1 MFADD
6 TNITVAAVSLTEVES
21 KNNLDLENLNRWLV
35 ANRLILSVAKTE
47 FMVIGSHQ
55 RVRTS
60 GNEEINGKS
69 ITRVH
74 KVKSLGLSID
84 EHLSWKDHVDEI
96 VKKISKAIGA
106 LKRVKPFISGKTAL
120 QIYHALIR
128 PYIDC
133 CSSVWG
139 ECSVT
144 LCDKPQK
151 LQNRAARVI
160 TRSSYDVN
168 AKDLLISLRQDNL
181 AKRRKKLKAALMFKI
196 LNGLAPDYLQDLF
209 SIRTTKY
216 NVRNL
221 EMKLN
226 LPKPDTNYLKKSF
239 SCSAASLWN
248 NVPHNLRTIKS
259 LRSFK
264 REVNRFYRN
273 EGRAPTRQ
281 PCRTVFLLL

>member
-1 MFADD
+1 
-6 TNITVAAVSLTEVES
+6 
-21 KNNLDLENLNRWLV
+21 
-35 ANRLILSVAKTE
+35 
-47 FMVIGSHQ
+47 MVIGSHQ
-55 RVRTS
+55 RVRAS
-60 GNEEINGKS
+60 GKEEIIVEINGKS

-74 KVKSLGLSID
+74 KVKSLGLSIE
-84 EHLSWKDHVDEI
+84 EHLTWKDHVDEI
-96 VKKISKAIGA
+96 VKEISKAIGA
-106 LKRVKPFISGKTAL
+106 LKRVRSFISVKTAL

-128 PYIDC
+128 PCFDYY
-133 CSSVWG
+133 SSVWG

-144 LCDKPQK
+144 LCDKLQK

-160 TRSSYDVN
+160 TRSGYDVN
-168 AKDLLISLRQDNL
+168 AKHLLISLRQDNL

-226 LPKPDTNYLKKSF
+226 LPKPDTNYLKKSL

-248 NVPHNLRTIKS
+248 NLPNNLRTIES
-259 LRSFK
+259 RRSFK
-264 REVNRFYRN
+264 REVNRFYEN
-273 EGRAPTRQ
+273 EGQAPTRQ

>member
-1 MFADD
+1 M
-6 TNITVAAVSLTEVES
+6 T
-21 KNNLDLENLNRWLV
+21 
-35 ANRLILSVAKTE
+35 
-47 FMVIGSHQ
+47 
-55 RVRTS
+55 
-60 GNEEINGKS
+60 
-69 ITRVH
+69 
-74 KVKSLGLSID
+74 
-84 EHLSWKDHVDEI
+84 
-96 VKKISKAIGA
+96 IGA
-106 LKRVKPFISGKTAL
+106 LKRVRPFISVKTAL

-128 PYIDC
+128 PYFDY

-139 ECSVT
+139 KCSVT
-144 LCDKPQK
+144 LCDKLQK
-151 LQNRAARVI
+151 LQNSAARVI

-168 AKDLLISLRQDNL
+168 AKELLISLRQDNL

-226 LPKPDTNYLKKSF
+226 LPKPDTAYLKKSF

-248 NVPHNLRTIKS
+248 NLPNNLRTIES

-264 REVNRFYRN
+264 REVNRFYKN
-273 EGRAPTRQ
+273 EGQAPTRQ

>member
-1 MFADD
+1 M
-6 TNITVAAVSLTEVES
+6 T
-21 KNNLDLENLNRWLV
+21 
-35 ANRLILSVAKTE
+35 
-47 FMVIGSHQ
+47 
-55 RVRTS
+55 
-60 GNEEINGKS
+60 
-69 ITRVH
+69 
-74 KVKSLGLSID
+74 
-84 EHLSWKDHVDEI
+84 WKDHVDET

-106 LKRVKPFISGKTAL
+106 LKRVRPFISVKTAL

-128 PYIDC
+128 PYFDY

-144 LCDKPQK
+144 LCDKLQK

-160 TRSSYDVN
+160 TRSGYDVS
-168 AKDLLISLRQDNL
+168 AKHLLISLRQDNL
-181 AKRRKKLKAALMFKI
+181 TKRRKKLKATLMFKI

-226 LPKPDTNYLKKSF
+226 LLKPNTNYLKRSF
-239 SCSAASLWN
+239 SYSAASLWN
-248 NVPHNLRTIKS
+248 NLPKNLRTIES

-264 REVNRFYRN
+264 REVNRFYEN
-273 EGRAPTRQ
+273 EG
-281 PCRTVFLLL
+281 